1 MLKSVLQ
8 ELSVVTMSIDY
19 LFDPVVMEAIIRA
32 RMKKLQQLQEI
43 QTLQQLFVPLLGSV
57 NVTLTPS

>member
-19 LFDPVVMEAIIRA
+19 LFDPVVMDAIIRA

-43 QTLQQLFVPLLGSV
+43 QTLQQLLVPLLGSV
-57 NVTLTPS
+57 TITLS